1 LSNVPRSGLR
11 HTTAGGRLAVLGLLA
26 LGGGVL
32 HAGVLARGIDLLS
45 VLLLTVGL
53 VGVFVGVALRRRT
66 YAARAAA
73 AGERPSVPFVKVDL
87 REYFSATNAL
97 LVLAV
102 LEVAINRVAVPM
114 LGPRTGEPPVWHEA
128 LDYAGLFVFYFTGVL
143 AVLVIAYRVVQAL
156 TYKVA
161 SRDAIAH
168 VLVAVATACAAIP
181 LFITAPEELTLVL
194 EVTFGIAVI
203 AVVASVFDRD
213 RDLGVQV
220 GLPILAVPL
229 LIHTF
234 NVLGARFIW
243 PEATFVAPA
252 TSSARSGL
260 VALCLAAL
268 ASPYCFGPRPFA
280 RAVTRPMPVMIAMAL
295 AALGAVAARA
305 FYPTIAKGAALAIG
319 VELSTTQ
326 ADPRLALYLLG
337 LATLGWTLSACFG
350 AHSAARRQVGAGIAF
365 VLLGGYGFKWPHHYL
380 LPLLGLMLIADA
392 AKRAREEEIG
402 VLPIRAATP
411 PISDTA
417 WSTYIAN
424 LAQGLGRTL
433 SDVHTLT
440 TRGEQDII
448 SSILVGDAD
457 GLSVRMRIERVEGSV
472 LALDIVLG
480 REIDE
485 RRAASLSVWAIP
497 LKALGANPAGPPAAP
512 LFATGDGAFDER
524 FRTRGSVGAFSK
536 LFDAPMRE
544 RAATC
549 LDGWLAYWD
558 DEGMR
563 YRVYPGKGAP
573 LDHPLPLSDLALG
586 RPAQGERLVAVV
598 ELLVALAHRGVKL
611 VPPAPAI
618 LDEMPNE

>member
-1 LSNVPRSGLR
+1 MGLF
-11 HTTAGGRLAVLGLLA
+11 A
-26 LGGGVL
+26 LGAGVL
-32 HAGVLARGIDLLS
+32 HAGVLAHGVDLLT
-45 VLLLTVGL
+45 VLLLVLGL
-53 VGVFVGVALRRRT
+53 AGVFIGVIMRRRT

-73 AGERPSVPFVKVDL
+73 AGERPSLPFMKVEL
-87 REYFSATNAL
+87 RDYFSATNAL
-97 LVLAV
+97 LVLAI

-128 LDYAGLFVFYFTGVL
+128 LDYMGLFVFYFTGVL
-143 AVLVIAYRVVQAL
+143 AVLVIAYRVVTSIQQ
-156 TYKVA
+156 KPMP
-161 SRDAIAH
+161 RDLIAH
-168 VLVAVATACAAIP
+168 VLVAFTTVCAAVP
-181 LFITAPEELTLVL
+181 LFMQAPEELTLVL
-194 EVTFGIAVI
+194 EVAFGLAVI
-203 AVVASVFDRD
+203 AVVISVFDRE

-220 GLPILAVPL
+220 GLAILAVPL
-229 LIHTF
+229 LMHTC
-234 NVLGARFIW
+234 NVLGARFLW
-243 PEATFVAPA
+243 PETTFVAPTTA
-252 TSSARSGL
+252 SARSGI

-305 FYPTIAKGAALAIG
+305 FYSTVAKAAALAIG
-319 VELSTTQ
+319 VELSTAQ

-337 LATLGWTLSACFG
+337 LATLGWTLSACAG
-350 AHSAARRQVGAGIAF
+350 AHSAARRQIGVGIAC

-392 AKRAREEEIG
+392 AKRAREEELG
-402 VLPIRAATP
+402 ALPIRAATP

-417 WSTYIAN
+417 WSTYVAN
-424 LAQGLGRTL
+424 VAVGLSKTLA
-433 SDVHTLT
+433 DVHTLT
-440 TRGEQDII
+440 TRGEQDIV
-448 SSILVGDAD
+448 SSILVGEAD
-457 GLSVRMRIERVEGSV
+457 GLPVRMRIERVEGSV
-472 LALDIVLG
+472 LALDIVIG

-485 RRAASLSVWAIP
+485 RRTASLSVWAIP
-497 LKALGANPAGPPAAP
+497 LKALGANPSGPPAAP

-524 FRTRGSVGAFSK
+524 FRTRGSVAAFTT
-536 LFDAPMRE
+536 LFDEAMRE

-558 DEGMR
+558 TDGMR

-586 RPAQGERLVAVV
+586 RPTQGDRLVAVV

-611 VPPAPAI
+611 AASPPSI
-618 LDEMPNE
+618 LDEMPNA